1 MDLEEKLKPIEA
13 RIRVMKQAAQELKE
27 MGDGFPAVGRNSTR
41 ILAGIKMLELNVS
54 DLLDVAEAD

>member
-27 MGDGFPAVGRNSTR
+27 MGHGFPAVRRNSTR